1 MKVLFQIALIMH
13 QHVAIKKTDSKAVIK
28 AYVEVILEDE
38 ILRKMNSV

>member
-1 MKVLFQIALIMH
+1 MH